1 MATAFWDKT
10 TPAPKTSFWSRGH
23 TPTLIAAFLYFDLA
37 FMVWVLLGPLAPDIS
52 KALALT
58 LAQKGLSV
66 YATLGWPDK
75 PHPNSSP
82 EGEGLVTIRTACAYC
97 GVGCGIRATPTGA
110 RSVTIEGDPD
120 HPANHGKLCSK
131 GTHLGETVGLEG
143 RLLHPMIGKSRAGW
157 DKALD
162 LVAKRFRE
170 TIARHGPDSVAFYVS
185 GQLLTE
191 DYYVANK
198 LMKGFIGSANIDTN
212 SRLCVASAVAGHI
225 RAFGEDIVPASY
237 TDLDQSDLVVLI
249 GSNTAWCHP
258 IVWQRIEAAR
268 AARGTK
274 LVVIDPRRTET
285 AEGAD
290 LHLAIRP
297 GSDVA
302 LMNGLLAWC
311 RDHGAID
318 KAYLA
323 AHVTVPDNFWDKLG
337 EGSDLWSLA
346 RACDVPAADLRR
358 YFELFAATPRTVT
371 LFSQGINQSL
381 AGTDQVNAILN
392 VHLATGRIAKPGA
405 APFSITGQPNAMG
418 GREVGGLASSLA
430 AHMDFAP
437 ENVAR
442 VGRFWAAPKIATKPG
457 LKAVDLFR
465 ELHQGRIKALWVM
478 ATNPAVSMPDAG
490 RVREALA
497 ACPFVVVS
505 EVVGQTDT
513 SQFAHVRLPA
523 AAWGE
528 KDGTVTNSERMVTR
542 QRPFLALPGE
552 AKPDWWIVKEVAQR
566 MGWKNAFAYDRPAD
580 IWREHCRL
588 STYENDGSRLFS
600 LPGRAAQ
607 GNADYDAMAPFRWGG
622 EAFADGRYSTPD
634 GRARLIAV
642 AQRAAEAVLPR
653 WPMTLNTGRY
663 RDHWHTMTRTGLSP
677 RLARHRNEP
686 RVEVHP
692 ADVAELGLEA
702 GGLARLSTPQG
713 SSIYRVESSDGQ
725 RRGEA
730 FVPIHWTDQ
739 NASGGRTGA
748 LPRPLADPVS
758 GQPGFKA
765 TPLRI
770 EPVAVAW
777 RGFLIVNRDLERLPD
792 CLWVTRIAACGGT
805 LWEQAGNG
813 DPGALEKLLPRGEM
827 LEADDK
833 ARGSRRV
840 AVMYDGRLAAVLM
853 VTRSGELPPR
863 DYLLAMLGEAPSAP
877 SVLAGRAPGAA
888 ADSGPIVCA
897 CFDVGLKTIVNAIAE
912 CQLVDVASIGAALGA
927 GTNCGSCRPALA
939 RLLVLPVAAEV
950 A

>member
-1 MATAFWDKT
+1 MTGVAVRT
-10 TPAPKTSFWSRGH
+10 T
-23 TPTLIAAFLYFDLA
+23 
-37 FMVWVLLGPLAPDIS
+37 
-52 KALALT
+52 
-58 LAQKGLSV
+58 
-66 YATLGWPDK
+66 
-75 PHPNSSP
+75 
-82 EGEGLVTIRTACAYC
+82 CAYC
-97 GVGCGIRATPTGA
+97 GVGCGINATPTGE
-110 RSVTIEGDPD
+110 RSVTIVGDPD
-120 HPANHGKLCSK
+120 HPANLGKLCSK

-143 RLLHPMIGKSRAGW
+143 RLLHPMIGKSQASW

-162 LVAKRFRE
+162 LVAKRFRD

-212 SRLCVASAVAGHI
+212 SRLCMASAVAGHL

-237 TDLDQSDLVVLI
+237 ADLEQADLIVLI

-285 AEGAD
+285 ADGAD
-290 LHLAIRP
+290 LHLPIRP

-311 RDHGAID
+311 REHGALD
-318 KAYLA
+318 EAYLA
-323 AHVTVPDNFWDKLG
+323 AHVATPDNFWDTVG
-337 EGSDLWSLA
+337 EGSDLWSVA
-346 RACDVPAADLRR
+346 RACDLPAADLRR
-358 YFELFAATPRTVT
+358 FFELFAATPRTVT

-392 VHLATGRIAKPGA
+392 LHLATGRIGKPGA

-418 GREVGGLASSLA
+418 GREVGGLATALA
-430 AHMDFAP
+430 AHMNFAP
-437 ENVAR
+437 GNVAT
-442 VGRFWAAPKIATKPG
+442 VGKFWAAPNMATKPG

-465 ELHQGRIKALWVM
+465 ELGQGRIKALWVM

-505 EVVGQTDT
+505 DVIAETDT

-528 KDGTVTNSERMVTR
+528 KDGTVTNSERMVSR
-542 QRPFLALPGE
+542 QRPFMALPGE
-552 AKPDWWIVKEVAQR
+552 AKPDWWIVTEVARR
-566 MGWKNAFAYDRPAD
+566 MGWKTAFAYDRPAD

-588 STYENDGSRLFS
+588 STYENDGARVFA
-600 LPGRAAQ
+600 LPGQSAQ
-607 GNADYDAMAPFRWGG
+607 GNADYEAMAPFRWGG
-622 EAFADGRYSTPD
+622 EAFADGRFSTPD
-634 GRARLIAV
+634 GRARLV
-642 AQRAAEAVLPR
+642 GVTQRAAEAVLPR

-677 RLARHRNEP
+677 KLARHRDEP

-692 ADVAELGLEA
+692 ADVAGLGLKA
-702 GGLARLSTPQG
+702 GGLARLTTPQG
-713 SSIYRVESSDGQ
+713 TSLYRVEPSDGQ

-730 FVPIHWTDQ
+730 FVPIHWTDR
-739 NASGGRTGA
+739 NSSGGRTGA

-758 GQPGFKA
+758 GQPGFKS
-765 TPLRI
+765 TPVRI
-770 EPVAVAW
+770 EPVAAEW
-777 RGFLIVNRDLERLPD
+777 RGFLIVNRDLECVPD
-792 CLWVTRIAACGGT
+792 CLWATRIATRGGT
-805 LWEQAGNG
+805 LWELAGDGN
-813 DPGALEKLLPRGEM
+813 PRALETLLPRGEAI
-827 LEADDK
+827 ESEDR

-840 AVMYDGRLAAVLM
+840 AVMHDGRLAAVLM
-853 VTRSGELPPR
+853 VTRSDELPSR
-863 DYLLAMLGEAPSAP
+863 DYLLAMLGDTPNAP
-877 SVLAGRAPGAA
+877 SVLAGRAPGLV
-888 ADSGPIVCA
+888 ADCGPIVCA
-897 CFDVGLKTIVNAIAE
+897 CFDIGLKTILAAIADR
-912 CQLVDVASIGAALGA
+912 QLADVASIGEALRA

-939 RLLVLPVAAEV
+939 RLLAPAKEIAHV
-950 A
+950 